1 MRSLD
6 KPEWPPDAP
15 LLLTYKQA
23 GALLNCSKR
32 TIENLVAN
40 GSLVR
45 RKIGNLARIPRTSIE
60 AFLRKDHVTAKP
72 NEK

>member
-1 MRSLD
+1 MAELN
-6 KPEWPPDAP
+6 KPEWMPDAP

-60 AFLRKDHVTAKP
+60 AFLRKDHATRPKT
-72 NEK
+72 